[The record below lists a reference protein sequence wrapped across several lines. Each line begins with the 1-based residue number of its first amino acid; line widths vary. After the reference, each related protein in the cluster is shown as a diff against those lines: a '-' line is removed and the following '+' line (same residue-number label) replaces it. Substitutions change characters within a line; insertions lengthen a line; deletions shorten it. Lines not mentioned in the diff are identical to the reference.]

1 MSKVQTMDEKDK
13 TIFKTTK
20 NPKKLFSLEDKTTA
34 KSKLA
39 NAPKCS
45 KSHWTIDSFPVNQIS
60 SFNFETRVTS

>member
-1 MSKVQTMDEKDK
+1 MCRMSKVQTMDEKDK

-20 NPKKLFSLEDKTTA
+20 NPKKRYFSLEDETTA

-45 KSHWTIDSFPVNQIS
+45 KFHWTIDL
-60 SFNFETRVTS
+60 

>member
-45 KSHWTIDSFPVNQIS
+45 KFHWTIDL
-60 SFNFETRVTS
+60 